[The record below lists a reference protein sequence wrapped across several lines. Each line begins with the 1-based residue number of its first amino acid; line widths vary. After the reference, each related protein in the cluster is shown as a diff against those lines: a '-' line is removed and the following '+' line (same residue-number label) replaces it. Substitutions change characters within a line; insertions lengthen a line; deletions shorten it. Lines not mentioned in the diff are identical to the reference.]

1 MGEKVRINRYLAMA
15 GVGSRRKCEEL
26 ISGGCV
32 SVNNEVVTDLATKID
47 IESDRVTVGGKPISP
62 VGRRIVLILNKPEG
76 VLSTVEDT
84 HKRKTV
90 IDIARE
96 HGYSER
102 LFPVGRLDMNTSG
115 LILITNDGELA
126 YRLTHPRYKVD
137 KTYNVIVE
145 GRVKDS
151 TVRKMEKGLDL
162 PDLKTMPCRIEVLN
176 RSREDTELEV
186 TIREGKKRQ
195 VRRMF
200 AHFGHRVLKLHRKA
214 IGDLMFEDV
223 EVGRMRPLNKEELSR
238 LRELVGLE

>member
-47 IESDRVTVGGKPISP
+47 IESDRVTVDGKPISP